1 MNKQTNIYNSRSV
14 EDRKMDTLIGLSK
27 GLLADG
33 KLVQE
38 EVEFL
43 LQWLL
48 QNRDSNNPII
58 INIETKVIEILNDG
72 IVDNEEAEELFQ
84 LLSKLN
90 GDEVALGELAKPTNL
105 PLCSPPPEVKIRGS
119 IFLFT
124 GTFNYGTRAKCTS
137 LVEELGGAIGKSVTK
152 SINYLVIGSY
162 VTDAWAH
169 ESFGRKIEKAMSYR
183 DMQTSNIKIISENH
197 WLEAV
202 NRTK

>member
-105 PLCSPPPEVKIRGS
+105 PLCSPRPRSENTRFHFSFYRNIQLRNPREMHKFGR
-119 IFLFT
+119 
-124 GTFNYGTRAKCTS
+124 GTRGRYWK
-137 LVEELGGAIGKSVTK
+137 V
-152 SINYLVIGSY
+152 SY
-162 VTDAWAH
+162 
-169 ESFGRKIEKAMSYR
+169 
-183 DMQTSNIKIISENH
+183 
-197 WLEAV
+197 
-202 NRTK
+202 